1 MKRRARSAGNA
12 AAVAVNRAARVAA
25 PNPGAL
31 LAEVRELILET
42 RQTMARGVNSA
53 LVLLYWRIGQRIR
66 TDVLKEQRAGYG
78 ENIFYALSRKLTGEF
93 GNGFSQANAQLAN

>member
-25 PNPGAL
+25 PNAGAL
-31 LAEVRELILET
+31 LAEVRELILQT

-53 LVLLYWRIGQRIR
+53 LVLLYWRIGQCIR